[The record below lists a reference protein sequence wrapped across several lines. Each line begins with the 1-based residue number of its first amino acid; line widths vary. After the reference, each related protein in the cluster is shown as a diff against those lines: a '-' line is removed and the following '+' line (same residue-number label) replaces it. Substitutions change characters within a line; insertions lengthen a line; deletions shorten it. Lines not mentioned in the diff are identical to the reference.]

1 MQVCMQQRLLADIS
15 AETVQIFTGSHARLL
30 STTPTIERRDKAEV
44 AQVFGGQATNIAY
57 PSSTAKAHLADLHAL
72 FDDRQFYDLF
82 FCEFRA
88 DSASFDHTRKRQAT
102 ALPQPAKRSKC

>member
-30 STTPTIERRDKAEV
+30 STTPIIERRDNAEV
-44 AQVFGGQATNIAY
+44 AQATNITY
-57 PSSTAKAHLADLHAL
+57 LSSTAKAHLADLHAL

-88 DSASFDHTRKRQAT
+88 DSGSFDHTRKRQAT